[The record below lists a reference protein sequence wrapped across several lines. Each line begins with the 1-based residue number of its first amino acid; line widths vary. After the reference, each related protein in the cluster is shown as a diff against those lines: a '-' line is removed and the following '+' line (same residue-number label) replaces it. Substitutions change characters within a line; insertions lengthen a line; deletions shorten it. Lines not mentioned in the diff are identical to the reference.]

1 MEDSS
6 GIIRQTLTLFF
17 LSLIFF
23 SVYYVILS
31 LFIPYYYLSLHFIA
45 TTAFTLL
52 SLFLILIGIK
62 EKTKLYLLF
71 ISITI
76 LILIEELLLI
86 SLYVIYGLIINIFL
100 IIFLPLFA
108 NLITKDERLR
118 ICLESLALI
127 LISRTI
133 LVAFPKQFLF
143 LGYSMIIIYAFL
155 IIALVTYLYI
165 RKIPNESIRLF
176 KGNSNLTFQ
185 IILGL
190 IVGIGVGTT
199 EYFVLKLKVVIFE
212 NLFLVFSYVVFVM
225 ILVGFAEEILFR
237 GMLQTYLEKLM
248 PKFHAIFLASVIFG
262 LMHIG
267 WLNPWEVVLAYGA
280 GLIFGLFAYYFN
292 SLVTPITAHFFGNV
306 VLYLIPVFFVS

>member
-6 GIIRQTLTLFF
+6 EIIRQTLYLFF

-23 SVYYVILS
+23 SVYYYILNF
-31 LFIPYYYLSLHFIA
+31 FIPYSLFLHFIA

-155 IIALVTYLYI
+155 IIAIVTYLYI

-190 IVGIGVGTT
+190 IVGIGVGIT

-212 NLFLVFSYVVFVM
+212 NLFLVISYVVFVM

>member
-1 MEDSS
+1 MEDSL
-6 GIIRQTLTLFF
+6 GIIRQTLYLFF

-23 SVYYVILS
+23 SVYYYILNF
-31 LFIPYYYLSLHFIA
+31 FIPYSLFLHFIA
-45 TTAFTLL
+45 TASFAFL
-52 SLFLILIGIK
+52 SLFLIIIGIK
-62 EKTKLYLLF
+62 EKIKLYLLF

-86 SLYVIYGLIINIFL
+86 SLYVFYGLIINIFL

-155 IIALVTYLYI
+155 IIAIVTYLYI
-165 RKIPNESIRLF
+165 RKIPNESIRLT

-212 NLFLVFSYVVFVM
+212 NLFLVISYVVFVM

-237 GMLQTYLEKLM
+237 GMLQTYLEKLI

-292 SLVTPITAHFFGNV
+292 SLVTPITAHFTGNV
-306 VLYLIPVFFVS
+306 VLYLIHVFFVS

>member
-1 MEDSS
+1 MEDSL
-6 GIIRQTLTLFF
+6 GIIRQTLYLFF

-23 SVYYVILS
+23 SVYYYILNF
-31 LFIPYYYLSLHFIA
+31 FIPYSLFLHFIA
-45 TTAFTLL
+45 TASFAFL
-52 SLFLILIGIK
+52 SLFLIIIGIK
-62 EKTKLYLLF
+62 EKIKLYLLF

-86 SLYVIYGLIINIFL
+86 SLYVFYGLIINIFL

-155 IIALVTYLYI
+155 IIAIVTYLYI
-165 RKIPNESIRLF
+165 RKIPNESIRLT

-199 EYFVLKLKVVIFE
+199 EYFVLRLKVVIFE

-237 GMLQTYLEKLM
+237 GMLQTYLEKLI

-292 SLVTPITAHFFGNV
+292 SLITPITAHFFGNV
-306 VLYLIPVFFVS
+306 VLYLIPVLFVS

>member
-1 MEDSS
+1 MEDSLD
-6 GIIRQTLTLFF
+6 IIRQTLYLFF

-23 SVYYVILS
+23 SVYYVILN
-31 LFIPYYYLSLHFIA
+31 LFIPYYLPLHFIA
-45 TTAFTLL
+45 TTAFTFL

-108 NLITKDERLR
+108 NLMTKDERLR

-133 LVAFPKQFLF
+133 LVAFPKQFLIF
-143 LGYSMIIIYAFL
+143 GYSMIIIYAFL
-155 IIALVTYLYI
+155 IIAIVTYLYI
-165 RKIPNESIRLF
+165 RKISNESIRLI

-185 IILGL
+185 IISGL
-190 IVGIGVGTT
+190 IVGIGVGIP
-199 EYFVLKLKVVIFE
+199 EFFVLKLKIVIFE
-212 NLFLVFSYVVFVM
+212 NLFLVISYVVFVM

-292 SLVTPITAHFFGNV
+292 SLVTPITAHFTGNV
-306 VLYLIPVFFVS
+306 ILYLIPVLFVS

>member
-23 SVYYVILS
+23 SVYYYILNF
-31 LFIPYYYLSLHFIA
+31 FIPYSLFLHFIA

-108 NLITKDERLR
+108 NLMTKDERLR

-133 LVAFPKQFLF
+133 LVAFP
-143 LGYSMIIIYAFL
+143 
-155 IIALVTYLYI
+155 
-165 RKIPNESIRLF
+165 
-176 KGNSNLTFQ
+176 NSNLFIYKKNT
-185 IILGL
+185 
-190 IVGIGVGTT
+190 
-199 EYFVLKLKVVIFE
+199 
-212 NLFLVFSYVVFVM
+212 
-225 ILVGFAEEILFR
+225 
-237 GMLQTYLEKLM
+237 
-248 PKFHAIFLASVIFG
+248 
-262 LMHIG
+262 
-267 WLNPWEVVLAYGA
+267 
-280 GLIFGLFAYYFN
+280 
-292 SLVTPITAHFFGNV
+292 
-306 VLYLIPVFFVS
+306 